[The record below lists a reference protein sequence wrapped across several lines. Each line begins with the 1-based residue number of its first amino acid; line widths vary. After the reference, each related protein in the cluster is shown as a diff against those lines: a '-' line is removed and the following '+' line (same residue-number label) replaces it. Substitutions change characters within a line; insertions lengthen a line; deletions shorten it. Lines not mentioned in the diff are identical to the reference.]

1 MEGHC
6 GTSERCSSKSSKE
19 IAMKGLVWAVCLFGV
34 GGLAQLAATSARP
47 RPKQDLPTAGG
58 RVRTYYIAAEET
70 EWDYA
75 PLGIDIMTGKPFEG
89 TSAAYTQPGP
99 NHIGHV
105 YRKAVYRE
113 YTDGT
118 FAARKP
124 RAPQDEYLGLLGPIL
139 RAEVGDTLKIVFKN
153 NASRPYS
160 VYLPDVFRQ
169 KNFTSTGSVPDAT
182 GNVVDEEPEDTVQP
196 GATFTYEWDVRER
209 AGPEPGDPSSTVWA
223 YQSHVDEYRDVASG
237 LVGPIIVARRGQ
249 ANSDGTP
256 KDVDREIVALF
267 SAFNENESWYVQEN
281 VAAHISAADQ
291 KTLGE
296 RMANFSDSQ
305 GYFTFA
311 GTGFAETNFK
321 FSVNGYLYGD
331 GPVMTVKQGQRVRW
345 YLLDMGNVGSLNF
358 HTPHWHGNTV
368 LSHGTRRDTIF
379 LLPLG
384 TETADMVPDAPGLWL
399 FHCHLDDHMEAGM
412 MARYEVL
419 PAPTSTADTKQRTR

>member
-1 MEGHC
+1 
-6 GTSERCSSKSSKE
+6 
-19 IAMKGLVWAVCLFGV
+19 MKGLVWAVCLLGV
-34 GGLAQLAATSARP
+34 GCLAQLAATSDRP
-47 RPKQDLPTAGG
+47 RPIQGLPAAGE

-75 PLGIDIMTGKPFEG
+75 PLGIDMMTGKPFEG
-89 TSAAYTQPGP
+89 TAAAYTQPGP

-118 FAARKP
+118 FATRKP
-124 RAPQDEYLGLLGPIL
+124 RPPQDEYLGLLGPIL
-139 RAEVGDTLKIVFKN
+139 RAEVGDTIKVVFKN
-153 NASRPYS
+153 NASRPYNMH
-160 VYLPDVFRQ
+160 PNEAFDDR
-169 KNFTSTGSVPDAT
+169 TSAGTGNIPDAT
-182 GNVVDEEPEDTVQP
+182 GNVADEPEDMVPP
-196 GATFTYEWDVRER
+196 GATFTYEWDVPEL
-209 AGPEPGDPSSTVWA
+209 AGPGPDDPSSIVWA
-223 YQSHVDEYRDVASG
+223 YQSHVNEYKDVASG

-249 ANSDGTP
+249 MNADGTP

-267 SAFNENESWYVQEN
+267 TAFNENESWYVQEN
-281 VAAHISAADQ
+281 VAAHIGAADR
-291 KTLGE
+291 KSLGE
-296 RMANFSDSQ
+296 GGANFSDSQ

-311 GTGFAETNFK
+311 GTGFTETNYK

-331 GPVMTVKQGQRVRW
+331 GPVMTMKQGQRVRW
-345 YLLDMGNVGSLNF
+345 YLLDMGDVGALNF

-368 LSHGTRRDTIF
+368 LSHGTRRDTLF

-399 FHCHLDDHMEAGM
+399 FHCHLDDHMEMGM

-419 PAPTSTADTKQRTR
+419 PAPATTADTK

>member
-1 MEGHC
+1 
-6 GTSERCSSKSSKE
+6 
-19 IAMKGLVWAVCLFGV
+19 MKALVWAVCLFVV
-34 GGLAQLAATSARP
+34 GGLAQLAATTARP
-47 RPKQDLPTAGG
+47 RPMQDPPKAGG
-58 RVRTYYIAAEET
+58 RVRTYYVAAEET

-75 PLGIDIMTGKPFEG
+75 PLGIDMNTGKPFEG

-118 FAARKP
+118 FTTRKP

-139 RAEVGDTLKIVFKN
+139 RAEVGDTIKVVFKN
-153 NASRPYS
+153 KASRPYS
-160 VYLPDVFRQ
+160 VHPHGLFYE
-169 KNFTSTGSVPDAT
+169 KASEGSMYADNVPDEQKT
-182 GNVVDEEPEDTVQP
+182 GAMVAP
-196 GATFTYEWDVRER
+196 GATFTYEWEVPER
-209 AGPEPGDPSSTVWA
+209 AGPGPNDPSSIVWV
-223 YQSHVDEYRDVASG
+223 YHSHVNEYKDVASG
-237 LVGPIIVARRGQ
+237 LVGAIIVARRGQ
-249 ANSDGTP
+249 ANPDGTP

-267 SAFNENESWYVQEN
+267 TAFNENESWYVQEN

-345 YLLDMGNVGSLNF
+345 YLLDMGNVGALNF

>member
-1 MEGHC
+1 V
-6 GTSERCSSKSSKE
+6 KV
-19 IAMKGLVWAVCLFGV
+19 LVWAAAFLFGV
-34 GGLAQLAATSARP
+34 GGLAQLAATPVAPQTRGD
-47 RPKQDLPTAGG
+47 REATDA
-58 RVRTYYIAAEET
+58 RVRTYYVAAEET

-75 PLGIDIMTGKPFEG
+75 PLGIDIMTGQPFEG

-99 NHIGHV
+99 NRIGHI
-105 YRKAVYRE
+105 YRKAIYRE

-118 FAARKP
+118 FAIRKP
-124 RAPQDEYLGLLGPIL
+124 RAQQDDYLGLLGPIL
-139 RAEVGDTLKIVFKN
+139 RAEVGDTIKVVFKN
-153 NASRPYS
+153 NASRPYGMRA
-160 VYLPDVFRQ
+160 PDVFRLR
-169 KNFTSTGSVPDAT
+169 NATGIGSVPDAT
-182 GNVVDEEPEDTVQP
+182 GNVVDQDPEDAVAP
-196 GATFTYEWDVRER
+196 GATFTYEWDVSQQ
-209 AGPEPGDPSSTVWA
+209 AAPEDDASSTVWV
-223 YQSHVDEYRDVASG
+223 YSSHASEYRDVAAG

-249 ANSDGTP
+249 ANPDGTP

-267 SAFNENESWYVQEN
+267 TAFNENESWYVQEN
-281 VAAHISAADQ
+281 VAAHISPAVQ
-291 KTLGE
+291 KALGE
-296 RMANFSDSQ
+296 ANANFSDSK

-311 GTGFAETNFK
+311 GTGFAETNYK

-331 GPVMTVKQGQRVRW
+331 GPVMTVQQGQRVRW
-345 YLLDMGNVGSLNF
+345 YLLDMGDVGSLNF

-419 PAPTSTADTKQRTR
+419 PAPAATADTKQPTR

>member
-1 MEGHC
+1 
-6 GTSERCSSKSSKE
+6 
-19 IAMKGLVWAVCLFGV
+19 MKGLVWAVCLFGV

-47 RPKQDLPTAGG
+47 RPKQDLPTASG

-75 PLGIDIMTGKPFEG
+75 PLGIDMMTGKHFEG
-89 TSAAYTQPGP
+89 TAAAYTQPGP

-118 FAARKP
+118 FATRKP
-124 RAPQDEYLGLLGPIL
+124 RPPEDEYLGLLGPVL
-139 RAEVGDTLKIVFKN
+139 RAEVGDTIKVVFKN

-160 VYLPDVFRQ
+160 MRAPDDVFRPRH
-169 KNFTSTGSVPDAT
+169 SAGTGRVLDAE
-182 GNVVDEEPEDTVQP
+182 GEVVTEGEPEDTVAP
-196 GATFTYEWDVRER
+196 GATFTYEWDVPEL
-209 AGPEPGDPSSTVWA
+209 AGPGPDDPSSVVWA
-223 YQSHVDEYRDVASG
+223 YQSHVNEYKDVASG
-237 LVGPIIVARRGQ
+237 LVGAIIVARRDQ
-249 ANSDGTP
+249 ANPDGTP
-256 KDVDREIVALF
+256 KEVDREIVALF
-267 SAFNENESWYVQEN
+267 TAFNENESWYAQEN
-281 VAAHISAADQ
+281 VAAHISSADQ
-291 KTLGE
+291 KALNGQG
-296 RMANFSDSQ
+296 ANFSDSQ

-311 GTGFAETNFK
+311 GTGFAETNYK

-345 YLLDMGNVGSLNF
+345 YLLDMGDVGALNF

-368 LSHGTRRDTIF
+368 LSHGTRRDTLF

-384 TETADMVPDAPGLWL
+384 TETADMVADAPGLWL

-419 PAPTSTADTKQRTR
+419 PAPTTTADTKQPTR

>member
-1 MEGHC
+1 V
-6 GTSERCSSKSSKE
+6 KV
-19 IAMKGLVWAVCLFGV
+19 LVWAAAFLFGV
-34 GGLAQLAATSARP
+34 GGLAQLAATPVAPQTRGD
-47 RPKQDLPTAGG
+47 REATDA
-58 RVRTYYIAAEET
+58 RVRTYYVAAEET

-75 PLGIDIMTGKPFEG
+75 PLGIDIMTGQPFEG

-99 NHIGHV
+99 NRIGHI
-105 YRKAVYRE
+105 YRKAIYRE

-118 FAARKP
+118 FAIRKP
-124 RAPQDEYLGLLGPIL
+124 RAQQDDYLGLLGPIL
-139 RAEVGDTLKIVFKN
+139 RAEVGDTIKVVFKN
-153 NASRPYS
+153 NASRPYGMRA
-160 VYLPDVFRQ
+160 PDVFRLR
-169 KNFTSTGSVPDAT
+169 NATGIGSVPDAT
-182 GNVVDEEPEDTVQP
+182 GNVVDQDPEDAVAP
-196 GATFTYEWDVRER
+196 GATFTYEWDVSQQ
-209 AGPEPGDPSSTVWA
+209 AVPEDDASSTVWV
-223 YQSHVDEYRDVASG
+223 YSSHASEYRDVAAG

-249 ANSDGTP
+249 ANPDGTP

-267 SAFNENESWYVQEN
+267 TAFNENESWYVQEN
-281 VAAHISAADQ
+281 VAAHISPAVQ
-291 KTLGE
+291 KALGE
-296 RMANFSDSQ
+296 ANANFSDSK

-311 GTGFAETNFK
+311 GTGFAETNYK

-331 GPVMTVKQGQRVRW
+331 GPVMTVQQGQRVRW
-345 YLLDMGNVGSLNF
+345 YLLDMGDVGSLNF

-419 PAPTSTADTKQRTR
+419 PAPAATADTKQPTR

>member
-1 MEGHC
+1 
-6 GTSERCSSKSSKE
+6 
-19 IAMKGLVWAVCLFGV
+19 MKVLVWAAAFLFGV
-34 GGLAQLAATSARP
+34 GGLAQLAATPVAPQTRGD
-47 RPKQDLPTAGG
+47 REATDA
-58 RVRTYYIAAEET
+58 RVRTYYVAAEET

-75 PLGIDIMTGKPFEG
+75 PLGIDIMTGQPFEG

-99 NHIGHV
+99 NRIGHI
-105 YRKAVYRE
+105 YRKAIYRE

-118 FAARKP
+118 FAIRKP
-124 RAPQDEYLGLLGPIL
+124 RAQQDDYLGLLGPIL
-139 RAEVGDTLKIVFKN
+139 RAEVGDTIKVVFKN
-153 NASRPYS
+153 NASRPYGMRA
-160 VYLPDVFRQ
+160 PDVFRLR
-169 KNFTSTGSVPDAT
+169 NATGIGSVPDAT
-182 GNVVDEEPEDTVQP
+182 GNVVDQDPEDAVAP
-196 GATFTYEWDVRER
+196 GATFTYEWDVSQQ
-209 AGPEPGDPSSTVWA
+209 AAPEDDASSTVWV
-223 YQSHVDEYRDVASG
+223 YSSHASEYRDVAAG

-249 ANSDGTP
+249 ANPDGTP

-267 SAFNENESWYVQEN
+267 TAFNENESWYVQEN
-281 VAAHISAADQ
+281 VAAHISPADQ
-291 KTLGE
+291 KALGE
-296 RMANFSDSQ
+296 ANANFSDSK

-311 GTGFAETNFK
+311 GTGFAETNYK

-331 GPVMTVKQGQRVRW
+331 GPVMTVQQGQRVRW
-345 YLLDMGNVGSLNF
+345 YLLDMGDVGSLNF

-419 PAPTSTADTKQRTR
+419 PAPAATADTKQPTR

>member
-1 MEGHC
+1 M
-6 GTSERCSSKSSKE
+6 KS
-19 IAMKGLVWAVCLFGV
+19 LVWAVCLLGV
-34 GGLAQLAATSARP
+34 GGLAQLAATPARP
-47 RPKQDLPTAGG
+47 RPQQDLPATGG
-58 RVRTYYIAAEET
+58 AVRTYYIAAEET

-99 NHIGHV
+99 NHIGHI

-118 FAARKP
+118 FATRKP

-139 RAEVGDTLKIVFKN
+139 RAEVGDTIKVVFKN

-160 VYLPDVFRQ
+160 MRAPDDVFRPRH
-169 KNFTSTGSVPDAT
+169 SAGTGRVLDAEGEVT
-182 GNVVDEEPEDTVQP
+182 DGEPEDKVSP
-196 GATFTYEWDVRER
+196 GATFTYEWDVPEL
-209 AGPEPGDPSSTVWA
+209 AGPGPDDPSSIVWV
-223 YQSHVDEYRDVASG
+223 YYSGVGETKDVASG
-237 LVGPIIVARRGQ
+237 LVGPIIVTRRGQ

-267 SAFNENESWYVQEN
+267 NTFNENQSWYVQEN
-281 VAAHISAADQ
+281 IAAHISDADQ
-291 KTLGE
+291 KTLDRRE
-296 RMANFSDSQ
+296 ANFSDSQ

-311 GTGFAETNFK
+311 GTGFAETNYK

-331 GPVMTVKQGQRVRW
+331 GPVMTVTQGQRVRW
-345 YLLDMGNVGSLNF
+345 YLLNMGDVGALNF

-368 LSHGTRRDTIF
+368 LSRGTRRDTIF
-379 LLPLG
+379 LLPLS

-419 PAPTSTADTKQRTR
+419 PASTTTADTK